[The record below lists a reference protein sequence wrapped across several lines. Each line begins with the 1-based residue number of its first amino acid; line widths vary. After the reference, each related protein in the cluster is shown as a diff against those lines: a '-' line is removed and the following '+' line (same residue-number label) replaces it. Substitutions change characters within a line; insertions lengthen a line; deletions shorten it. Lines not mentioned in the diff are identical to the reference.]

1 MIIIIISRTCV
12 TKRITFLPVQAL
24 DTQLFLFVLPL
35 SKATHTQK
43 ETRRQEKKKKKK
55 PLLASFTLVLSHLLI
70 VEKPSFS
77 LLS

>member
-35 SKATHTQK
+35 SKRRHTQK
-43 ETRRQEKKKKKK
+43 ERRQEEKEEKK

-70 VEKPSFS
+70 VEGLRFS
-77 LLS
+77 LPS